1 MSNGPTAT
9 GQASAPKPLA
19 GKVAL
24 ITGGSKGIGKA
35 TALHL
40 AAQGASVVINYS
52 SDTAAAEAVVQEIG
66 PAQAFAVQAD
76 AGDVKDIQRLVD
88 EAVARFGKIDILIP
102 NAGIL
107 QMRDLQHTTEEDFDL
122 TFKLNVKGPYF
133 LVQKA
138 LPHLAP
144 GSRIVLVSTTLCGAS
159 TITPNY
165 ALYLTSKGSIEQLT
179 RVLAKE
185 LGPKQIAVNAV
196 APGPT
201 ATELFLKGK
210 SEAVIKAI
218 ASFSPQN
225 RLAQPDEIAEVI
237 SDLATTK
244 WISGQI
250 VRVNGGMA

>member
-1 MSNGPTAT
+1 MTSH
-9 GQASAPKPLA
+9 ASAPKPLA

-40 AAQGASVVINYS
+40 AAQGASIVVNYS
-52 SDTAAAEAVVQEIG
+52 SDTAAAEAVVNEIG
-66 PAQAFAVQAD
+66 ADQALAVQAN

-88 EAVARFGKIDILIP
+88 ETVAKFGKIDILIP

-107 QMRDLQHTTEEDFDL
+107 QMRELQNTTEEDFDL
-122 TFKLNVKGPYF
+122 TFTLNVKGPYF

-144 GSRIVLVSTTLCGAS
+144 GSRIVLVSTTLTAAS
-159 TITPNY
+159 TVTPNY
-165 ALYLTSKGSIEQLT
+165 ALYLTSKGAIEQLT

-201 ATELFLKGK
+201 ATDLFLKGK
-210 SEAVIKAI
+210 SEAIINSI
-218 ASFSPQN
+218 ASFSPQK
-225 RLAQPDEIAEVI
+225 RLAKPEEIAEVI
-237 SDLATTK
+237 GNLATTK